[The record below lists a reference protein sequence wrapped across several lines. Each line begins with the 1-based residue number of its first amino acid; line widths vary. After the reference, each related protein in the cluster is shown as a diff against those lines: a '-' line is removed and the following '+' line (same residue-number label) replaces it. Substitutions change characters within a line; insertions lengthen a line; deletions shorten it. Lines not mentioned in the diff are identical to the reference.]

1 MKKILILFIFCLLTN
16 KVYSQELLK
25 TLSSAFKNN
34 SKLNAEREG
43 LNASKQDV
51 NISIGEFLP
60 SITLSGNIATQDN
73 TNRTNQS
80 GATLADTTTEP
91 SSKSILI
98 EQKIFD
104 GFTNYND
111 VKKSQLELRY
121 AQIKLNKLEQ
131 EVLLDAAKAYYGL
144 GYSVKNLEF
153 NQSNFDLLVRVCL
166 I

>member
-1 MKKILILFIFCLLTN
+1 MAPIILLIKKNEFLLKMKKILILFIFCLLTN

-25 TLSSAFKNN
+25 TLSNAFKNN
-34 SKLNAEREG
+34 SKLNAERAS

-60 SITLSGNIATQDN
+60 SITLSGDIATQDN
-73 TNRTNQS
+73 TNRTDQS
-80 GATLADTTTEP
+80 GTTLADTTTEP

-111 VKKSQLELRY
+111 VKKSKLELRY
-121 AQIKLNKLEQ
+121 AQIKLNKL
-131 EVLLDAAKAYYGL
+131 
-144 GYSVKNLEF
+144 
-153 NQSNFDLLVRVCL
+153 
-166 I
+166 